1 MTDLKKEMTARFHR
15 WAREYAEKEIEKG
28 IEQGIEKGIHIAN
41 AESLQK
47 LLRHRFG
54 PLSTHILAKLD
65 AASTAQLEA
74 WQDRALE
81 AQCLDDV
88 FRP

>member
-1 MTDLKKEMTARFHR
+1 MEMSARFDR
-15 WAREYAEKEIEKG
+15 WAQQYTKKG
-28 IEQGIEKGIHIAN
+28 VHMGK
-41 AESLQK
+41 AESLQR

-54 PLSTHILAKLD
+54 PLSTHVLAKLD
-65 AASTAQLEA
+65 AASTRQLEA